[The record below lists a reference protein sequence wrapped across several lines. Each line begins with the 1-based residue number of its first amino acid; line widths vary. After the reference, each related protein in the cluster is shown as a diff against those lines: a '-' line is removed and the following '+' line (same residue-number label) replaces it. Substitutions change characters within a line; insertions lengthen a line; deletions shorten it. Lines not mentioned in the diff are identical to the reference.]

1 MKTYKQFMAETEKKK
16 SLLPYIGPDGYGT
29 GFATMGQHS
38 IPKTPAQKSIEPY
51 IGPDGYGVGFAT
63 IGTHS
68 IPKKLKEDGNQLD
81 FRFMKNMGTSTK
93 PKSVLPSKG
102 FPSNTNRIDGY
113 TPWKTQS
120 YSDPGREEHI
130 AKNVKPL
137 HDALSK
143 HYKDYAPHH
152 LGAIENYT
160 GGSADLNRNLIN
172 RHVNNTPVSEEHH
185 DTINKLDD
193 AFKHHTTPHDIVT
206 YSGTSHSP
214 EHYPINAETGKRH
227 MHFPAYTSSS
237 IDANVSRGFSSKDF
251 KLPAD
256 AQHKENHVIK
266 FHIPAGHPAM
276 YLENHT
282 AVTGEKE
289 LLLHRGMKAHIE
301 PHPETV
307 THTGHYGDTTTTH
320 IWHAHVQPHDGNLK
334 PITDV
339 HTNHDEHVSKP
350 VHTAHHDIPELPGE
364 QRHIDA
370 NKKLGITKDW

>member
-16 SLLPYIGPDGYGT
+16 SVLPFIDKDGYGT

-68 IPKKLKEDGNQLD
+68 IPKKLKEDEQLP
-81 FRFMKNMGTSTK
+81 FRFMKSMGTSKK
-93 PKSVLPSKG
+93 PAKVMPSKG
-102 FPSNTNRIDGY
+102 LPSNTNRIDGFS
-113 TPWKTQS
+113 PWNYHDYGDKGKIQHK
-120 YSDPGREEHI
+120 EV
-130 AKNVKPL
+130 NVEPMHK
-137 HDALSK
+137 ALSE
-143 HYKDYAPHH
+143 HYKDYSPEH
-152 LGAIENYT
+152 LHAIRRYT
-160 GGSADLNRNLIN
+160 DGSAGLNRSLIDN
-172 RHVNNTPVSEEHH
+172 HVRKTSVPEDYH
-185 DTINKLDD
+185 DHIHKLDD
-193 AFKHHTTPHDIVT
+193 AFTQHKTPHDMVT

-227 MHFPAYTSSS
+227 MHFPAYTSTS
-237 IDANVSRGFSSKDF
+237 INASVANGFASQDF
-251 KLPAD
+251 RLPAD
-256 AQHKENHVIK
+256 AQHQERHVIK
-266 FHIPAGHPAM
+266 FHIPKGHPGM

-282 AVTGEKE
+282 TISGEHE
-289 LLLHRGMKAHIE
+289 MLLHRGMKAHIE

-307 THTGHYGDTTTTH
+307 KHESAYGGTVTTH

-350 VHTAHHDIPELPGE
+350 VNTAHHDIPELPGE